1 MFGQAHPWVT
11 KGGKDLLL
19 SEEENTAALIGPP
32 TEAEMAAAIT
42 SNMRNL
48 MTVVKAVNK
57 FKALTATKQQAP
69 MSSILGDQIPAHFSQ
84 PPGRIRRKPVPLPHL
99 EHKSHSVETFDR
111 DHHEGALVAEGV
123 HRDINSEQQRGQQ
136 QTLQIPTRATKALSD
151 PPKPVE
157 DTDSD
162 TESFLSQF
170 PTADEGGPIDV
181 SKLPPFRSS
190 NRAWGAQ
197 TADEIGQRGH
207 AKNPLGQQLYL
218 FIGPST
224 FSGESSEWDQDSSFV
239 PGDDDIPIVSESP
252 GAADVD
258 IYETAYRD
266 EVERILARA
275 KAEER
280 EPNVYL
286 TRRMDAKLLAISGW
300 AGKWMA
306 GAEEAASNID
316 YYTNFTARRAR
327 VTEVSRA
334 LRQAAKEEYE
344 KRRQERRAV
353 LAQARQDKGKARDET
368 GAAGD
373 SVQSESRPISPD
385 VTDSPLP
392 ISPGQHRDNL
402 RLSSM
407 LLKGKAVDKG
417 RQAKTSFKGLVDA
430 VKSRTKSKD
439 ESS

>member
-1 MFGQAHPWVT
+1 M
-11 KGGKDLLL
+11 
-19 SEEENTAALIGPP
+19 N
-32 TEAEMAAAIT
+32 AAIT

-57 FKALTATKQQAP
+57 FKALTANKQQAP
-69 MSSILGDQIPAHFSQ
+69 MSSILGDQVAPRFVQ
-84 PPGRIRRKPVPLPHL
+84 PPGRIHRKPVPLPYL

-111 DHHEGALVAEGV
+111 DHHEGALVADGV
-123 HRDINSEQQRGQQ
+123 HRDVDAEQQQSKQ
-136 QTLQIPTRATKALSD
+136 MLQIPTRTTKARSD
-151 PPKPVE
+151 PPKYVE

-162 TESFLSQF
+162 SESVISQF
-170 PTADEGGPIDV
+170 PTTDEGVPIEL
-181 SKLPPFRSS
+181 SKLPKFRS
-190 NRAWGAQ
+190 RRGRGAR

-207 AKNPLGQQLYL
+207 AKDPLGQQLYL

-224 FSGESSEWDQDSSFV
+224 FSGESSEWDRRSSFV

-286 TRRMDAKLLAISGW
+286 TRRMDERLLAISGW
-300 AGKWMA
+300 AGRWMA

-316 YYTNFTARRAR
+316 YYTQFTARKAR

-334 LRQAAKEEYE
+334 LRQAAREEYE
-344 KRRQERRAV
+344 KRRQEKRA
-353 LAQARQDKGKARDET
+353 AIARAKQEKV
-368 GAAGD
+368 AAEGD
-373 SVQSESRPISPD
+373 SFKGESRPTSPE
-385 VTDSPLP
+385 VMESPVAM
-392 ISPGQHRDNL
+392 SPGHRDSFRQL
-402 RLSSM
+402 GLSGTY
-407 LLKGKAVDKG
+407 LKGKAVDKG
-417 RQAKTSFKGLVDA
+417 RQARTSLMGFVDA
-430 VKSRTKSKD
+430 MKSRRSRDD
-439 ESS
+439 EQNPDAS